1 MYVSVRHY
9 TTTSAEEVIRKA
21 NESFRPII
29 SALSG
34 FHAYYVFDSGNG
46 TATSV
51 SVFDTQAQAEE
62 SNRKAA
68 EWVKKTIPT
77 LITGAP
83 QIIAGYGS

>member
-9 TTTSAEEVIRKA
+9 STASAQEVMRQA
-21 NESFRPII
+21 NTSFRPII
-29 SALSG
+29 SALPG
-34 FHAYYVFDSGNG
+34 FHAYYVFDTGNG

-68 EWVKKTIPT
+68 EWVKQTIPT
-77 LITGAP
+77 LITGVP
-83 QIIAGYGS
+83 QIIAGNGV

>member
-9 TTTSAEEVIRKA
+9 STPSAQEVMRQA
-21 NESFRPII
+21 NNSFRPII
-29 SALSG
+29 SALPG

-51 SVFDTQAQAEE
+51 SVFETQAQAEE
-62 SNRKAA
+62 SNRQAA

-77 LITGAP
+77 LITGTP
-83 QIIAGYGS
+83 QIMAGYGS